1 MISTQSVENATL
13 QSPLMQDRDL
23 FDMIR
28 ASSLPPPVGIIQV
41 GASFGQ
47 EFDHFIAE
55 GITSGVF
62 IEPLQKPFEVV
73 ASMCQQLVGFVAA
86 QALCS
91 DCSGKT
97 VNFNVASNGGMS
109 SSLLTP
115 GSHIQQFDWVKFDQV
130 LSLTTITLDELMTQ
144 VFAAG
149 FAPVCNSV
157 DTLYM
162 DTQGAE
168 LKILQGAHQTLKF
181 IKYVFTEVTR
191 NNMYVGAPTLSD
203 LTSFMEFHGFTLNNV
218 NFNRFNHA
226 DALFVRYTEIGI

>member
-1 MISTQSVENATL
+1 MISTQSVGKSSL
-13 QSPLMQDRDL
+13 LSPLVQDRDL

-28 ASSLPPPVGIIQV
+28 SSNLSQPVGIIQV

-47 EFDHFIAE
+47 EFSHFLAE
-55 GITSGVF
+55 GITSGIF
-62 IEPLQKPFEVV
+62 IEPLQKPFEAV
-73 ASMCQQLVGFVAA
+73 ASLCQQLVGFVAV

-91 DCSGKT
+91 DSSGKT

-109 SSLLTP
+109 SSLLAP
-115 GSHIQQFDWVKFDQV
+115 GSHLQQFDWVKFDQT
-130 LSLTTITLDELMTQ
+130 LSLTTITLDELMAQ

-149 FAPVCNSV
+149 YAPVCNSV

-168 LKILQGAHQTLKF
+168 LKILQGAQGTLKF
-181 IKYVFTEVTR
+181 VKYVFTEVTR

-203 LTSFMEFHGFTLNNV
+203 LTSFMELHGFTLNNV

-226 DALFVRYTEIGI
+226 DALFVRRTEIGI